1 MRRPAP
7 LARYG
12 NKVQIL
18 VTGRLEDG
26 QVFENTPNNK
36 PLEFTLGKKEVIQG
50 LEVAVEGMRLGESK
64 QVLLTPESGFGVR
77 KEEYVQTIPRSS
89 VPQEFVLEKGKVI
102 AMQRDNG
109 IAFQAV
115 IRDFNQETVT
125 LDFNHPLAGKRLS
138 FDIKLVG
145 IQ

>member
-1 MRRPAP
+1 MSRSAP
-7 LARYG
+7 IARYG

-18 VTGRLEDG
+18 VTGRLDDG
-26 QVFENTPNNK
+26 QVFEHTPGNK

-50 LEVAVEGMRLGESK
+50 LEVAVEGMQLGQSK

-77 KEEYVQTIPRSS
+77 RDEYVQVIPRSS
-89 VPQEFVLEKGKVI
+89 VPKDFVLEKGKII
-102 AMQRDNG
+102 AMQRENG

-115 IRDFNQETVT
+115 IRDFNRDTVT

-138 FDIKLVG
+138 FEIKLVG

>member
-1 MRRPAP
+1 MRRPQP
-7 LARYG
+7 VARYG

-18 VTGRLEDG
+18 VTGRLDDG
-26 QVFENTPNNK
+26 QVFENTPNNQ

-50 LEVAVEGMRLGESK
+50 LEVAVEGMRLGEAK
-64 QVLLTPESGFGVR
+64 QVLLTPESGFGIR
-77 KEEYVQTIPRSS
+77 KEEYVQVIPRTSI
-89 VPQEFVLEKGKVI
+89 PKEFVLEKGKVI
-102 AMQRDNG
+102 AMQRENG

-115 IRDFNQETVT
+115 VKDFNQETVT